1 MPAVL
6 QPQVKAR
13 QQDTIPVITLV
24 TMIARADTKNQA
36 VVAAD
41 TQKNIT
47 APHQAVISVL
57 KMKYR
62 RNRPIRVMAHGSGIQ
77 PVKNGLVPNALV
89 ATVRLAP
96 LTTQVVSAVIMNA
109 SEV

>member
-1 MPAVL
+1 MKVLGQALTPATVN
-6 QPQVKAR
+6 
-13 QQDTIPVITLV
+13 V

-36 VVAAD
+36 VAAAD

-47 APHQAVISVL
+47 APPQAVISVL

-62 RNRPIRVMAHGSGIQ
+62 RNRLIRVIKPADGSGTQ

-96 LTTQVVSAVIMNA
+96 LTTPVVSAVIMNA